1 MCCSYNSEFDFW
13 SLLTD
18 STRYVVETDSEDEAL
33 PSVSLQE
40 MLEDLHIGTD
50 ATGGEGDDMLE

>member
-1 MCCSYNSEFDFW
+1 M
-13 SLLTD
+13 
-18 STRYVVETDSEDEAL
+18 VETDSEDEAL

-50 ATGGEGDDMLE
+50 ATGGEGADMLE